1 MGQGWLSVVRLRL
14 RALIHR
20 RRLDRD
26 LDEELAFHLA
36 ARAEQSNQ
44 AIARRSFG
52 NPTNIKEI
60 CRDMWTF
67 QGFESVLHDAAYA
80 VRALRKSPGFAAVA
94 ILTLALGIG
103 ANTAIFSVVDAIL
116 VRPLPY
122 PDSDR
127 LVELWG
133 NVKRAK
139 VERRGASIPDYMD
152 WIQQSHSFE
161 GLALYMQN
169 SLTLTGFDEPER
181 IPTEYVAHQ
190 YFSILGI
197 APQLGR
203 TFRAEE
209 DAVPQR
215 DALVILS
222 DRLWKRRFGGES
234 NVLGRTIQLNG
245 RAYSIV
251 GVMPPEFRG
260 IDDYAELWV
269 PLMVGLS
276 PADLQPPARGDR
288 GPVVVGRLK
297 PGVSLAR
304 AQSEMTAIC
313 KNLEAAYPLTNEARG
328 VEISPLKTEIFGD
341 LNKPLLVLLAAVAV
355 VLIIACTNVTN
366 LLLARSE
373 ARQREI
379 AMRIALGAGR
389 ARVVRQL
396 LTESLVMTLAG
407 AGLGL
412 LIAYGGV
419 RALMSASPV
428 KFPGYVHPAMD
439 WRVAIFT
446 TGISCAAAM
455 VMGLA
460 PAIQVRFSSLA
471 GAFRAAS
478 SHSAGSRGGSRF
490 RSALVI
496 SEVALAMVLLV
507 GAGLLIRSLTRL
519 IAIDP
524 GYDPSHILTL
534 RVALP
539 RLAPGTTADAGVT
552 GREVLRHLEQIPS
565 VQAAAL
571 GSDVPFY
578 GGSAMFYGAEG
589 QAPVTAQNR
598 PRAYIHRVTPSFF
611 SALRAR
617 FVAGRPFAEQEMKD
631 GSNVV
636 IVTENLT
643 RRFWPGQNA
652 IGKRIKASS
661 VESANP
667 WLTIVGV
674 VGELKYRG
682 LPNNPTSDPDVFVP
696 FSERQRQFAV
706 LVRTSL
712 QPGSIAA
719 NVRTTLR
726 DADKSLVIYQ
736 VSTMDEYLAGETANS
751 RFTGW
756 LMGIF
761 AGSAMLL
768 AVIGIYG
775 VMSYAVARRRQEI
788 GVRVALGAA
797 RSDVLGMIVKRGMI
811 LTIAGLSLGVI
822 AAFSLTHLMA
832 NLLYGVT
839 SSDTISFAAAA
850 LVMLAVAFLACLIPA
865 SRAARMDAA
874 VALRNE

>member
-1 MGQGWLSVVRLRL
+1 
-14 RALIHR
+14 
-20 RRLDRD
+20 
-26 LDEELAFHLA
+26 
-36 ARAEQSNQ
+36 
-44 AIARRSFG
+44 
-52 NPTNIKEI
+52 
-60 CRDMWTF
+60 
-67 QGFESVLHDAAYA
+67 
-80 VRALRKSPGFAAVA
+80 
-94 ILTLALGIG
+94 
-103 ANTAIFSVVDAIL
+103 
-116 VRPLPY
+116 
-122 PDSDR
+122 
-127 LVELWG
+127 
-133 NVKRAK
+133 
-139 VERRGASIPDYMD
+139 
-152 WIQQSHSFE
+152 
-161 GLALYMQN
+161 
-169 SLTLTGFDEPER
+169 
-181 IPTEYVAHQ
+181 
-190 YFSILGI
+190 
-197 APQLGR
+197 
-203 TFRAEE
+203 
-209 DAVPQR
+209 
-215 DALVILS
+215 
-222 DRLWKRRFGGES
+222 
-234 NVLGRTIQLNG
+234 
-245 RAYSIV
+245 
-251 GVMPPEFRG
+251 
-260 IDDYAELWV
+260 
-269 PLMVGLS
+269 
-276 PADLQPPARGDR
+276 
-288 GPVVVGRLK
+288 
-297 PGVSLAR
+297 
-304 AQSEMTAIC
+304 
-313 KNLEAAYPLTNEARG
+313 
-328 VEISPLKTEIFGD
+328 
-341 LNKPLLVLLAAVAV
+341 
-355 VLIIACTNVTN
+355 
-366 LLLARSE
+366 
-373 ARQREI
+373 
-379 AMRIALGAGR
+379 
-389 ARVVRQL
+389 
-396 LTESLVMTLAG
+396 
-407 AGLGL
+407 
-412 LIAYGGV
+412 
-419 RALMSASPV
+419 
-428 KFPGYVHPAMD
+428 
-439 WRVAIFT
+439 
-446 TGISCAAAM
+446 
-455 VMGLA
+455 
-460 PAIQVRFSSLA
+460 
-471 GAFRAAS
+471 
-478 SHSAGSRGGSRF
+478 
-490 RSALVI
+490 
-496 SEVALAMVLLV
+496 
-507 GAGLLIRSLTRL
+507 
-519 IAIDP
+519 
-524 GYDPSHILTL
+524 
-534 RVALP
+534 
-539 RLAPGTTADAGVT
+539 
-552 GREVLRHLEQIPS
+552 
-565 VQAAAL
+565 
-571 GSDVPFY
+571 
-578 GGSAMFYGAEG
+578 MFYGAEG

-636 IVTENLT
+636 IVTENLA